1 VGVKKVETN
10 LKKRNKIAIAKK
22 LRINSTDTE
31 KYLWKYLRGKQLT
44 GFKFRRQHPIG
55 KYVIDFVNLERR
67 IIIELD
73 GGQHLENKKDKLRDK
88 WLKERGYDVL
98 RFWDNEVLTNV
109 EGVLEVIREKILSPS
124 PPYQVRGR
132 LNPLPPR
139 GEGSNL
145 NLFFVFSLL
154 ETRNL

>member
-1 VGVKKVETN
+1 VGVKKIETN
-10 LKKRNKIAIAKK
+10 LKERNKITIAKK

-55 KYVIDFVNLERR
+55 RYIVDFVNLERK
-67 IIIELD
+67 IIIEVD
-73 GGQHLENKKDKLRDK
+73 GGQHLENKKDKLRDR
-88 WLKERGYDVL
+88 WLEEQGYEVL

-124 PPYQVRGR
+124 P
-132 LNPLPPR
+132 
-139 GEGSNL
+139 
-145 NLFFVFSLL
+145 
-154 ETRNL
+154 

>member
-1 VGVKKVETN
+1 MGVIKIETN
-10 LKKRNKIAIAKK
+10 LKKKNKIIIAKK

-55 KYVIDFVNLERR
+55 KYIVDFVNLERR

-73 GGQHLENKKDKLRDK
+73 GGQHLENKKDELRDK

-109 EGVLEVIREKILSPS
+109 EGVLEVIKEKILSPS
-124 PPYQVRGR
+124 P
-132 LNPLPPR
+132 
-139 GEGSNL
+139 
-145 NLFFVFSLL
+145 
-154 ETRNL
+154 

>member
-1 VGVKKVETN
+1 MGVKKIETN
-10 LKKRNKIAIAKK
+10 LKKRNKITIAKK
-22 LRINSTDTE
+22 LRISSTDTE

-44 GFKFRRQHPIG
+44 GFKFRRQHTIG
-55 KYVIDFVNLERR
+55 RYIVDFVNLERR

-109 EGVLEVIREKILSPS
+109 EGVLEVIKEKISSPS
-124 PPYQVRGR
+124 P
-132 LNPLPPR
+132 
-139 GEGSNL
+139 
-145 NLFFVFSLL
+145 
-154 ETRNL
+154 